1 MKINISEHLVAV
13 AVLSLM
19 GGIVLQSTTVSAA
32 TTSVGV
38 TITGVTPGMA
48 AKAKEAAAE
57 QAALEEAWFGLQTEI
72 DDSEPVEVTETIG
85 GQTTHYW
92 ESADGSRSTTAPA
105 EVQDETVAA
114 PQVAP
119 EQFEETAVEE
129 DQPAENFKP
138 MPKKHDIDQKA
149 VAFKQLT
156 TDWASNQIMSSLED
170 LITKAFQLNK

>member
-1 MKINISEHLVAV
+1 MKINISKHLVAV

-57 QAALEEAWFGLQTEI
+57 QAALEEAWLQTEI

-92 ESADGSRSTTAPA
+92 ESADGSRSTTAAA

-114 PQVAP
+114 PEVAA

>member
-32 TTSVGV
+32 ATSVGV

-57 QAALEEAWFGLQTEI
+57 QAALEEAWLQTEI

-114 PQVAP
+114 PEVAP

-149 VAFKQLT
+149 IAFKQLT

>member
-38 TITGVTPGMA
+38 TITGVTPEMA
-48 AKAKEAAAE
+48 TKAKEAAAE
-57 QAALEEAWFGLQTEI
+57 QAALEEAWLQTEI

-92 ESADGSRSTTAPA
+92 
-105 EVQDETVAA
+105 
-114 PQVAP
+114 
-119 EQFEETAVEE
+119 
-129 DQPAENFKP
+129 
-138 MPKKHDIDQKA
+138 
-149 VAFKQLT
+149 
-156 TDWASNQIMSSLED
+156 
-170 LITKAFQLNK
+170 

>member
-1 MKINISEHLVAV
+1 MKINISKHLVAV

-38 TITGVTPGMA
+38 TITGVTPEMA
-48 AKAKEAAAE
+48 TKAKEAAAE
-57 QAALEEAWFGLQTEI
+57 QAALEEAWLQTEI

-114 PQVAP
+114 PEVAA
-119 EQFEETAVEE
+119 EQFEEE
-129 DQPAENFKP
+129 QPAENFKP